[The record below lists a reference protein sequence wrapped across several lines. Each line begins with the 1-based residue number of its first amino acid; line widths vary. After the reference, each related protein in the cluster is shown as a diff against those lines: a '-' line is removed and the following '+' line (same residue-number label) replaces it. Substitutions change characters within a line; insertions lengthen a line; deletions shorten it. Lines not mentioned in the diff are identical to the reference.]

1 MLLNEKPLIS
11 VVMAAYNGEAFIAQ
25 QIESIR
31 TQTYTH
37 WELIIVDDASTDQ
50 TTDIIRSLMKQ
61 ETRIRLAVNT
71 ENIGVNRTFE
81 KAISMAVGSF
91 IAISDQ
97 DDVWRNDKLEILLSL
112 FTDDRVTLAHA
123 PSIRFREHPPTS
135 IRQYDTRI
143 PLTGQHPEQC
153 LFFNTVAG
161 HQVLFRKSIL
171 SKNTTIPEGIF
182 YDWWLVMQA
191 SIHGE
196 IRASREVLT
205 YHRVHQQ
212 NVTLGKK
219 DEKKQTRA
227 KANERLRAL
236 SLFISQA
243 NLPADVHKLANQ
255 LKSKLVA
262 LETQRFSVRLFFFLW
277 KHSATFFFFKK
288 NTVPFV
294 SRLKIS
300 YRMSWAI

>member
-61 ETRIRLAVNT
+61 EARIRLAANT
-71 ENIGVNRTFE
+71 ENNGVNRTFE
-81 KAISMAVGSF
+81 KAISMAAGSF

-97 DDVWRNDKLEILLSL
+97 DDLWRNDKLEILLSL

-123 PSIRFREHPPTS
+123 PSIRFREHPPTT
-135 IRQYDTRI
+135 IRQYDARI
-143 PLTGQHPEQC
+143 PLTGQHPEHC
-153 LFFNTVAG
+153 LFFNTIAG

-171 SKNTTIPEGIF
+171 SKKTTIPEGIF

-236 SLFISQA
+236 SLFISQG

>member
-31 TQTYTH
+31 AQTYTK

-50 TTDIIRSLMKQ
+50 TAEIVRNLMKQ
-61 ETRIRLAVNT
+61 DARIRLIVNT
-71 ENIGVNRTFE
+71 QNIGVNRTFE
-81 KAISMAVGSF
+81 KAIYMAAGLFV
-91 IAISDQ
+91 AISDQ
-97 DDVWRNDKLEILLSL
+97 DDLWRNDKLDILLSL

-123 PSIRFREHPPTS
+123 PSIRFREQPPTT
-135 IRQYDTRI
+135 IRQYDARI

-153 LFFNTVAG
+153 LFFNTIAG

-171 SKNTTIPEGIF
+171 SNHTSIPDDIF

-196 IRASREVLT
+196 LRASREVLT
-205 YHRVHQQ
+205 YHRIHEQ
-212 NVTLGKK
+212 NITLGKK
-219 DEKKQTRA
+219 DEKKQTRS
-227 KANERLRAL
+227 KAIERLRAISVFIKKAGLPTHTMALAQQL
-236 SLFISQA
+236 SDQ
-243 NLPADVHKLANQ
+243 LANM
-255 LKSKLVA
+255 
-262 LETQRFSVRLFFFLW
+262 ETKRFSIWLFFFLY
-277 KHSATFFFFKK
+277 KHRATFFFFKK
-288 NTVPFV
+288 NRFPFV
-294 SRLKIS
+294 SRLKMS